1 MSGAELMQK
10 LIECDQARRSI
21 PLQLQA
27 TLPLPGRRGR
37 GTAECWYYHLACN
50 SEGVTL
56 YSPACYALWDI
67 SRLEILEIRRMKAAP
82 LGDAR
87 DVLTREHRD
96 REDAYLDSIA
106 QEDVGGDMRE
116 GRLEQWLAAAPGAM
130 RSWLEREIKEMQAH
144 EV

>member
-1 MSGAELMQK
+1 MNGAELMQK
-10 LIECDQARRSI
+10 LIECDQARRNI
-21 PLQLQA
+21 PLQFQA

-56 YSPACYALWDI
+56 YSPACYVLWDV
-67 SRLEILEIRRMKAAP
+67 SRLEILDIRRMQASP

-87 DVLTREHRD
+87 EVLSREQRE
-96 REDAYLDSIA
+96 REDAYLASLA
-106 QEDVGGDMRE
+106 REDVEGDMQE
-116 GRLEQWLAAAPGAM
+116 GRLEQWLAAAPRAM
-130 RSWLEREIKEMQAH
+130 KDWLEHEIKEMQAH

>member
-1 MSGAELMQK
+1 MNGAELMQR
-10 LIECDQARRSI
+10 LIGCDQARRSI

-87 DVLTREHRD
+87 EMLSREQRE
-96 REDAYLDSIA
+96 REDAYLESLS
-106 QEDVGGDMRE
+106 QEDVEGEMQE
-116 GRLEQWLAAAPGAM
+116 GRMEQWLAAAPRAM
-130 RSWLEREIKEMQAH
+130 KDWLEREIKEMQAH